1 MNRQSK
7 ILLFLVLLTLFS
19 WVAYVICVYHSV
31 NYTYVSILQ
40 IIPQVSLL
48 LIVLTLAY
56 FKYKNRK

>member
-7 ILLFLVLLTLFS
+7 ILLILVLLTLFS

>member
-7 ILLFLVLLTLFS
+7 ILLFLVLLALFS